1 MTMRSA
7 VLLVLMTGC
16 ISELN
21 QAAGTGALYYT
32 RCSADMLPTEA
43 GYKAQCE
50 PEQCLAGFTTG
61 PVGHVVVA
69 LDPGRKVVG
78 YAERICLQDLARA
91 SGLFNPA
98 LVPPADPAAA
108 GESKGDAAKAATEPA
123 PAPSPA
129 PSGNP

>member
-1 MTMRSA
+1 MRSA
-7 VLLVLMTGC
+7 LLLVLTTGC

-98 LVPPADPAAA
+98 LVPPADPAAVA
-108 GESKGDAAKAATEPA
+108 EGKEDAAKTAPA
-123 PAPSPA
+123 PAPPATPTPPTSP
-129 PSGNP
+129 

>member
-1 MTMRSA
+1 MRSA
-7 VLLVLMTGC
+7 LLLVLMTGC

-98 LVPPADPAAA
+98 LVPPTDPAE
-108 GESKGDAAKAATEPA
+108 GKENATKTATDPA
-123 PAPSPA
+123 PTASPA
-129 PSGNP
+129 PPASP